1 MKESE
6 TEMEAYQLD
15 FNKAFKLFNTLN
27 HPQKLWILTQVKER
41 GFLIGREIWQELN
54 IAQSVGS
61 KFSNELFELGLL
73 NKKKVGSTYQFS
85 LNKENWES
93 VLSLSKQLS
102 NLKTN

>member
-1 MKESE
+1 MKES
-6 TEMEAYQLD
+6 EMEAYQLD

-27 HPQKLWILTQVKER
+27 HPQKLWILTEVKEK
-41 GFLIGREIWQELN
+41 GFLIGREIWKGLS

-61 KFSNELFELGLL
+61 KFANELVELGLL
-73 NKKKVGSTYQFS
+73 NKKKVGSTFQFS

-93 VLSLSKQLS
+93 VLSLSKQLA